1 MDKVRDAKLSA
12 PADDLLALTL
22 ELAGSLDARTV
33 MGRILERSLTVAGAD
48 RATLSS
54 LVDGGV
60 VIEASVG
67 IDGEVTWVGRA
78 YQAESLERQPLVHE
92 LLETRQA
99 VLGGPMTSAAAMP
112 EFRDALD
119 RVKHTATVPVLEAGE
134 LVGMLVL
141 SRYED
146 RAFADPDI
154 PSLTAFGALAGLA
167 LRNAKRY
174 EEVTAAARRMQ
185 AAAEA
190 AADVAALQ
198 DLPALLQRIIEHAC
212 QAAGAESAAIMRVE
226 GSAGVVE
233 ATSGVAPPGSRWPL
247 SDEVRAAI
255 NAGRPITVETAGAGL
270 AAELEPYASPYS
282 HALVA
287 PLRFAG
293 DLLGILVM
301 GRYHGREP
309 FSVDDIAGLRQ
320 FSTLAALVLHNG
332 RLVHR
337 LREAEKM
344 KRDFMNIAVHELRG
358 PLTVIEGYT
367 ELLMRDE
374 GARLDEEAQKQLA
387 TIRRQAGHARTLAE
401 DLLILAR
408 LESHDLG
415 VARDDIVIGEVVTA
429 AIERA
434 LPRARLRS
442 GSVEMR
448 GTDGAHAVGDT
459 ALVSRVLD
467 NLIANAIAYSVRR
480 PIVTVTIATNDG
492 RVAVR
497 VQDNG
502 PGVNEDERERIFA
515 RFARGSGHGAVQGSG
530 LGLYLSRECAQR
542 MGGDLV
548 LEETGA
554 QAGSRFLLTL
564 PAT

>member
-1 MDKVRDAKLSA
+1 MADIDVPA
-12 PADDLLALTL
+12 PTDDLLALTL

-33 MGRILERSLTVAGAD
+33 MRRILERSLTVAAAD

-54 LVDGGV
+54 FVGDGL

-67 IDGEVTWVGRA
+67 IGGEVTWVGRA
-78 YQAESLERQPLVHE
+78 YKSEALLRQPLVHE
-92 LLETRQA
+92 LLETRRA
-99 VLGGPMTSAAAMP
+99 VLGGPMTTAQALP
-112 EFRDALD
+112 EFREALD
-119 RVKHTATVPVLEAGE
+119 MVRHTATVPVLEAGE

-141 SRYED
+141 SRYAD
-146 RAFADPDI
+146 HAFAASDV

-167 LRNAKRY
+167 LRNAKLY
-174 EEVTAAARRMQ
+174 EEARAAARRLQ

-198 DLPALLQRIIEHAC
+198 DLPALLQRIIQHAC
-212 QAAGAESAAIMRVE
+212 EAAGADSAALMRVE
-226 GSAGVVE
+226 DAVGVVE
-233 ATSGVAPPGSRWPL
+233 ATSGIAPLGSRWPL
-247 SDEVRAAI
+247 SDEIRAAI
-255 NAGRPITVETAGAGL
+255 SAGRPIEVATAQTQL
-270 AAELEPYASPYS
+270 ADDLQPYASPYS

-287 PLRFAG
+287 PLRFSG
-293 DLLGILVM
+293 DLLGVLVM
-301 GRYHGREP
+301 GRHHGREL
-309 FSVDDIAGLRQ
+309 FSPDDIAGLRQ
-320 FSTLAALVLHNG
+320 FATLAALVLHNG

-337 LREAEKM
+337 LREAERM

-367 ELLMRDE
+367 ELLLSDE
-374 GARLDEEAQKQLA
+374 AAHLDEEAGKQLV
-387 TIRRQAGHARTLAE
+387 TIGRQAAHARSLAE

-408 LESHDLG
+408 IESHDLG
-415 VARDDIVIGEVVTA
+415 VARDVMVIGEVAVA

-442 GSVEMR
+442 GSIEMR
-448 GTDGAHAVGDT
+448 GADAAQVVGDS

-467 NLIANAIAYSVRR
+467 NLLTNAIAYSVRR
-480 PIVTVTIATNDG
+480 PIVTMTIAADDG
-492 RVAVR
+492 TVHVR

-502 PGVNEDERERIFA
+502 PGVAEDERERIFA
-515 RFARGSGHGAVQGSG
+515 RFVRGARHGAVQGSG

-548 LEETGA
+548 LEKTGA

-564 PAT
+564 PAA